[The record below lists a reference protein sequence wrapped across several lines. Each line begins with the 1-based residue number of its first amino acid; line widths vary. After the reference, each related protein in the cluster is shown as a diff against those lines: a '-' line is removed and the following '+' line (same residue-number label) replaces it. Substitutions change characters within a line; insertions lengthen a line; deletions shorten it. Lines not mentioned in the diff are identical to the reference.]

1 MVFVPSRI
9 TLHATISTFHGQSPP
24 PSDHDRSCAVLPLW
38 LPFTNPPI
46 PVDRSLLHRVAQA
59 AWLVPLLF
67 FGLSLHQAKVT
78 YDLHA
83 TKVDGVSATAEVL
96 TIHKGNRSDVTY
108 DFVSLRVSLPGGETL
123 TRKKLSL
130 PHGLVPPLMDRE
142 QLQVRVQKE
151 ASIPIVITEK
161 IGPTPV
167 VDTQMR
173 IAGIN
178 GLMSFGAALLFG
190 IGIWF
195 WNRSLRR
202 EGDPADRGIVEPDPD
217 HPARQVVRS

>member
-1 MVFVPSRI
+1 
-9 TLHATISTFHGQSPP
+9 
-24 PSDHDRSCAVLPLW
+24 
-38 LPFTNPPI
+38 
-46 PVDRSLLHRVAQA
+46 VDRSLLQRVAQI

-67 FGLSLHQAKVT
+67 FGLSLHQVKVT

-83 TKVDGVSATAEVL
+83 TKTSGVSATADVL
-96 TIHKGNRSDVTY
+96 KIHKENRSDITY
-108 DFVSLRVSLPGGETL
+108 DYVSLRVTLPDGETI

-130 PHGLVPPLMDRE
+130 PHGLIPPLMDRE
-142 QLQVRVQKE
+142 QLDVRVQKE

-178 GLMSFGAALLFG
+178 GLISLGAALFFG

-202 EGDPADRGIVEPDPD
+202 DGDPADRGVTEPDPD